1 MDRKRFQSAVN
12 NTESDQS
19 GVSRHERFQLL
30 MTRHGIDTAMISI
43 PKVARVL
50 GYAPATLYG
59 YIKAGSFFL
68 PYRIVQG
75 SPMVAADDFLDWCSS
90 RECEV
95 SPQAPANQQEEESE
109 VDLPETRGRRSVD
122 ERRADIETIRAKM
135 EARASARMSPA
146 A

>member
-1 MDRKRFQSAVN
+1 MDRMRIQSVVSN
-12 NTESDQS
+12 VESDQS
-19 GVSRHERFQLL
+19 GASRHERFQLL
-30 MTRHGIDTAMISI
+30 LTRHGIDTAMISI
-43 PKVARVL
+43 PRVARVL

-68 PYRIVQG
+68 PYRVVQG

-95 SPQAPANQQEEESE
+95 SPLVRKNKQEEESE

-122 ERRADIETIRAKM
+122 ERRDDVETIRAKM
-135 EARASARMSPA
+135 EARAIARMSPA
-146 A
+146 P

>member
-12 NTESDQS
+12 NTESNQS
-19 GVSRHERFQLL
+19 GICRRERFQLL
-30 MTRHGIDTAMISI
+30 LTRHGIDTAMISI

-59 YIKAGSFFL
+59 YIKTGSFFL
-68 PYRIVQG
+68 PYRVVQG
-75 SPMVAADDFLDWCSS
+75 SPIVAADDFLDWCSS
-90 RECEV
+90 RESEV
-95 SPQAPANQQEEESE
+95 SPLVRAKTQEEESV

-122 ERRADIETIRAKM
+122 ERQDDVETIRAKM
-135 EARASARMSPA
+135 EARASARMSQA

>member
-1 MDRKRFQSAVN
+1 MNRKQNQSGVC

-19 GVSRHERFQLL
+19 GAIRRERFQLL
-30 MTRHGIDTAMISI
+30 LTRHGIDTAMISI

-68 PYRIVQG
+68 PYRVVNG

-90 RECEV
+90 RESEV
-95 SPQAPANQQEEESE
+95 SPQTTARKLDDESE
-109 VDLPETRGRRSVD
+109 VEHPDRRGRRSVD
-122 ERRADIETIRAKM
+122 EHRDDVETIRAKM
-135 EARASARMSPA
+135 EARASARMNSNV
-146 A
+146 

>member
-19 GVSRHERFQLL
+19 GISRLERFQLL
-30 MTRHGIDTAMISI
+30 LTRHGIDTAMISI

-95 SPQAPANQQEEESE
+95 TPQAPATQQEESE

-122 ERRADIETIRAKM
+122 ERRDDAEKIRAKM
-135 EARASARMSPA
+135 EARASARMSSTA
-146 A
+146 

>member
-19 GVSRHERFQLL
+19 GISRRERFQLL
-30 MTRHGIDTAMISI
+30 LTRHGIDTAMISI

-59 YIKAGSFFL
+59 YIKASSFFL

-75 SPMVAADDFLDWCSS
+75 SPMVAVDDFLDWCSS

-95 SPQAPANQQEEESE
+95 SPQAPAKQQEEESE

-122 ERRADIETIRAKM
+122 ERRDDTEKIRAKM
-135 EARASARMSPA
+135 EARASARMSSTA
-146 A
+146 

>member
-19 GVSRHERFQLL
+19 GAIRHERFQLL
-30 MTRHGIDTAMISI
+30 LTRHGIDTAMISI

-95 SPQAPANQQEEESE
+95 SPQAPAKQQEESE

-122 ERRADIETIRAKM
+122 ERRDDAEKIRAKM
-135 EARASARMSPA
+135 EARASARMSSTA
-146 A
+146 

>member
-12 NTESDQS
+12 NTEADQS
-19 GVSRHERFQLL
+19 GINRHERFQLL
-30 MTRHGIDTAMISI
+30 LTRHGIDTAMISI

-68 PYRIVQG
+68 PYRVVQG

-90 RECEV
+90 RESEV
-95 SPQAPANQQEEESE
+95 SPLVSKKQQEEESE
-109 VDLPETRGRRSVD
+109 VDIPESRGRRSVD
-122 ERRADIETIRAKM
+122 EHRDDVEAIRAKM
-135 EARASARMSPA
+135 EARATARMSPA

>member
-1 MDRKRFQSAVN
+1 MDRKRFQSAVS
-12 NTESDQS
+12 NTQSDQS
-19 GVSRHERFQLL
+19 EASRHERFQLL
-30 MTRHGIDTAMISI
+30 LTRHGIDTAMISI

-68 PYRIVQG
+68 PYRVVQG

-90 RECEV
+90 RKCEV
-95 SPQAPANQQEEESE
+95 FPQALAKKQEEESE
-109 VDLPETRGRRSVD
+109 VDLPETSGRRSVD
-122 ERRADIETIRAKM
+122 ERREDAEKIRAKM

>member
-1 MDRKRFQSAVN
+1 MDRKRFQSAVS
-12 NTESDQS
+12 NTQSDQS
-19 GVSRHERFQLL
+19 EASRQERFQFLL
-30 MTRHGIDTAMISI
+30 ARHGIDTAMISI

-68 PYRIVQG
+68 PYRVVQG

-95 SPQAPANQQEEESE
+95 SPQAPAKQQEEESE
-109 VDLPETRGRRSVD
+109 VELPETRGRRSVD
-122 ERRADIETIRAKM
+122 ERRDDVERIRATM
-135 EARASARMSPA
+135 EARASARMSTTA
-146 A
+146 

>member
-1 MDRKRFQSAVN
+1 M
-12 NTESDQS
+12 
-19 GVSRHERFQLL
+19 LL
-30 MTRHGIDTAMISI
+30 TRHGIDTAMISI

-95 SPQAPANQQEEESE
+95 SPQAPAKQQEEEESE
-109 VDLPETRGRRSVD
+109 VELPESRGRRSVD
-122 ERRADIETIRAKM
+122 ERRDDVERIRAKM
-135 EARASARMSPA
+135 EARASARMSTTA
-146 A
+146 

>member
-19 GVSRHERFQLL
+19 GISRRERFQLL
-30 MTRHGIDTAMISI
+30 LTRHGIDTAMISI

-90 RECEV
+90 RACEV
-95 SPQAPANQQEEESE
+95 SPQAPAKQQDEESE

-122 ERRADIETIRAKM
+122 ERSDDAEKIRAKM
-135 EARASARMSPA
+135 EARASVRMNSTA
-146 A
+146 

>member
-19 GVSRHERFQLL
+19 GISRRERFQLL
-30 MTRHGIDTAMISI
+30 LTRHGIDTAMISI

-75 SPMVAADDFLDWCSS
+75 SPMVAADDFRDWCSS

-95 SPQAPANQQEEESE
+95 SPQAPAKQQEEESE

-122 ERRADIETIRAKM
+122 ERRDDAEKIRAKM
-135 EARASARMSPA
+135 EARASARMSQA